1 MNHHASRPTVRVL
14 WRSFQMSGLYPE
26 ADQLFGI
33 EFTRLTI
40 DPSKLEIDQTLLENA
55 LKLEKDMEKDW
66 THSS

>member
-1 MNHHASRPTVRVL
+1 
-14 WRSFQMSGLYPE
+14 MSGLYPE

-33 EFTRLTI
+33 EFSRLTI